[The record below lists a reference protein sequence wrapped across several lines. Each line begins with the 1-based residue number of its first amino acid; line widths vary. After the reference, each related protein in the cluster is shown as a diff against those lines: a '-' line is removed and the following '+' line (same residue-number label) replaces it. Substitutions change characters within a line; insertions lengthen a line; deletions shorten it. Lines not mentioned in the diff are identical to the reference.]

1 MVVAR
6 LRSLRLCLTN
16 IKPTMPC
23 KHTVPIIEVNPLY
36 NGSTANNLDGGDMEK
51 KPRVRIPA
59 LVREKRE
66 PLAVGQVMPIGKRM
80 YRVHKLDGGFVT
92 MMSVD
97 KPYTQ
102 IHMTRGF
109 LEPNE

>member
-1 MVVAR
+1 
-6 LRSLRLCLTN
+6 
-16 IKPTMPC
+16 
-23 KHTVPIIEVNPLY
+23 
-36 NGSTANNLDGGDMEK
+36 MEK

-59 LVREKRE
+59 LVREKKE

-92 MMSVD
+92 LVSTDSPFV
-97 KPYTQ
+97 Q

-109 LEPNE
+109 LGLKE